1 MGDELLTKSVNDSHA
16 DTTKHAK
23 HAARD
28 ARFTMALQDIMSH
41 NTGEEILKDNKRKF
55 YNPRTNKP
63 RDGTESSCCHSPPD
77 DGKRFRIDGPVA
89 RDNPRTT
96 PPASLTPDLVYL
108 RFEETS
114 LLESSKPLLSVP
126 PAPALGPPTKF
137 QATTPRNFSE
147 DGKGVLLGYWKLSPE
162 QRIADKHAIHGII
175 WRNGAVRLKIV
186 PYKRDGNPVEGNSP
200 SGLGIYHVSYDDSV
214 FEPYLEGLTRTEI
227 EEYCRVWTEYNDV
240 DWAIEVDKRRVAIFE
255 PYLKGLTCTEIEE
268 YCRICKEYNDV
279 NWAIEVA
286 KRRVA
291 INSKAEGLNS
301 AEFDEKNRIRL
312 ANQAQNQ
319 KPRSLRAHAKKE
331 KTVGKFS
338 WVMRLGSNEAKY
350 TATVNSTRGPETAE
364 TMCQNVDDMPS
375 TPPRRRI
382 LRKRTHSP
390 RTSLLEPS
398 EESDG
403 DILKQTSDFEPDEE
417 SDEDISD
424 FESSKESDEDIS
436 DFESSKESDEDISA
450 SENANAHQAVG
461 SRQESSQ
468 NADPLS
474 ANNIM
479 VERAGHRQRHSKRT
493 SSSGDPKGS
502 SMGARSE
509 LPVPQK
515 DMPQKLIVKLPLPSL
530 SYSKGSLK
538 YEKATPVRPVEEAIG
553 LVRKDFTGD
562 LSVKD
567 MVAAVNAVR
576 KNCDAYVFLILK
588 DDKNLRMEW
597 VLTEVEKSRLGISS

>member
-1 MGDELLTKSVNDSHA
+1 MLTDNA
-16 DTTKHAK
+16 DFSKDGK
-23 HAARD
+23 ARD
-28 ARFTMALQDIMSH
+28 
-41 NTGEEILKDNKRKF
+41 
-55 YNPRTNKP
+55 
-63 RDGTESSCCHSPPD
+63 
-77 DGKRFRIDGPVA
+77 
-89 RDNPRTT
+89 
-96 PPASLTPDLVYL
+96 
-108 RFEETS
+108 
-114 LLESSKPLLSVP
+114 
-126 PAPALGPPTKF
+126 
-137 QATTPRNFSE
+137 
-147 DGKGVLLGYWKLSPE
+147 DGKGVLLGYWKDSPE
-162 QRIADKHAIHGII
+162 QSITDKHAIHGLI
-175 WRNGAVRLKIV
+175 WSNGAVRLKIV
-186 PYKRDGNPVEGNSP
+186 PYKRDGNPIKGNSP
-200 SGLGIYHVSYDDSV
+200 SGLGIYHVNYDASV

-240 DWAIEVDKRRVAIFE
+240 DWAIEVAKRRVAIFE

-268 YCRICKEYNDV
+268 YCRICTEYNDV

-286 KRRVA
+286 KRRVV

-301 AEFDEKNRIRL
+301 AEFDEKNCIRL
-312 ANQAQNQ
+312 ANQAQNR
-319 KPRSLRAHAKKE
+319 KPGSLRAPAKIGRKQ
-331 KTVGKFS
+331 
-338 WVMRLGSNEAKY
+338 AKY
-350 TATVNSTRGPETAE
+350 TATVNSTGGPETAE
-364 TMCQNVDDMPS
+364 TMCQNVDMPS

-382 LRKRTHSP
+382 RRKRTHSP
-390 RTSLLEPS
+390 RTSLLGPS

-424 FESSKESDEDIS
+424 FESSKESH
-436 DFESSKESDEDISA
+436 EDISA

-461 SRQESSQ
+461 SRQEPSQ

-474 ANNIM
+474 TNNIM
-479 VERAGHRQRHSKRT
+479 VQRAGNRQRHSRRT

-530 SYSKGSLK
+530 SYRKGSLK
-538 YEKATPVRPVEEAIG
+538 YEKATPVGPVEEAIG

-576 KNCDAYVFLILK
+576 KNDDAYVFLILK
-588 DDKNLRMEW
+588 GDKNLRMGW
-597 VLTEVEKSRLGISS
+597 VLNEVEKSRLDISS